1 MSTARHM
8 IALLRSHVDGD
19 DGEFLSVAM
28 QAAAHEARLGHA
40 SVAMQLYLNSARPA
54 APGCFWSLL
63 DLPARLVR

>member
-40 SVAMQLYLNSARPA
+40 SVATQPLRNERTT
-54 APGCFWSLL
+54 
-63 DLPARLVR
+63 